1 MQDNVKVIL
10 IDDDKSARLGTEQAL
25 ELAGLKVDSFPSAS
39 LALPQITPASSLI
52 VVCDVL
58 MRAGWVIYANDHRGH
73 GLDSRRDPGRRDH
86 CKRHLAERREQ
97 LQCSSLTQR

>member
-39 LALPQITPASSLI
+39 LPCLRSPPH
-52 VVCDVL
+52 
-58 MRAGWVIYANDHRGH
+58 RA
-73 GLDSRRDPGRRDH
+73 
-86 CKRHLAERREQ
+86 
-97 LQCSSLTQR
+97 